1 MSILKN
7 DYINFIKNNLLLVIS
22 IPVIFNSGINFIQRF
37 DLINLDKVAFAKI
50 ISFILGTLFFTYLS
64 DFLNNQFLFGGRSV
78 ALVLYLT
85 SYFIFDSVLMFVGKK
100 MTFQSTFYL
109 LSLFWCVLIL
119 FKTKSLVGII
129 KIVSFLSIYKI
140 FNYLFFAELINNT
153 TYKELNTDVL
163 AQWLDL
169 ASMIYE
175 NNYFFALGNNLIEGQ
190 GLLPS
195 YIQALLF
202 EIGFSYEKFQFI
214 QVNSYLFISFAILLI
229 TDLKISKINK
239 IISFVL
245 FISLITNNDWLEYL
259 LVNSLMIEG
268 IVSFFISVYLYNFLQ
283 IFSNK
288 NLVSFFFFL
297 SFGGMVLTKN
307 FVSLICL
314 LIIILSIFYI
324 KRNIFLLSS
333 FVVYILNLFYQKF
346 YFSELQNFAYTSEI
360 DFKDLFWDFIYLRDL
375 DLNKVSDIIKQ
386 FLIDKPTTY
395 IVLVFLIINF
405 IIFRKFRL
413 SFNTNELMFIFV
425 ILNYILVN
433 LLYISVWRFM
443 EFESSYRYLISCFHI
458 IFISLVISVSK
469 LEESSK
475 F

>member
-1 MSILKN
+1 
-7 DYINFIKNNLLLVIS
+7 
-22 IPVIFNSGINFIQRF
+22 
-37 DLINLDKVAFAKI
+37 
-50 ISFILGTLFFTYLS
+50 
-64 DFLNNQFLFGGRSV
+64 
-78 ALVLYLT
+78 
-85 SYFIFDSVLMFVGKK
+85 
-100 MTFQSTFYL
+100 
-109 LSLFWCVLIL
+109 
-119 FKTKSLVGII
+119 
-129 KIVSFLSIYKI
+129 
-140 FNYLFFAELINNT
+140 
-153 TYKELNTDVL
+153 
-163 AQWLDL
+163 
-169 ASMIYE
+169 
-175 NNYFFALGNNLIEGQ
+175 
-190 GLLPS
+190 
-195 YIQALLF
+195 
-202 EIGFSYEKFQFI
+202 
-214 QVNSYLFISFAILLI
+214 
-229 TDLKISKINK
+229 
-239 IISFVL
+239 
-245 FISLITNNDWLEYL
+245 
-259 LVNSLMIEG
+259 MIEG

-288 NLVSFFFFL
+288 NLVSFLFFL

-307 FVSLICL
+307 FVSIICL

-333 FVVYILNLFYQKF
+333 FVVYSLNLFYQKL

-375 DLNKVSDIIKQ
+375 DLTKISDIIKQ

-413 SFNTNELMFIFV
+413 SFNTNDLMFIFV

-433 LLYISVWRFM
+433 LLYISVWRYM

-458 IFISLVISVSK
+458 IFVSLVISVSK